1 MNETLTFDAGWLARA
16 WLSVAEASSKDKARP
31 ALSRTVCV
39 EFYADGVRLV
49 ATDSYMLLTAW
60 VPCFEKTSGDG
71 ATPPAPELDE
81 APYST
86 VVAIDED
93 GRAKG
98 LFAYLLGL
106 TEGKDHPEILVR
118 LTEGPAPETTGPA
131 LVFDSLNGDC
141 LTIAADDRE
150 ALILGLY
157 DGGYP
162 TWRALLASF
171 SPQRP
176 RALALSPDILG
187 RVVKAAKVGGADA
200 LHWWF
205 GGAAKASKIEIEG
218 RPNIDGLLMPVRWV
232 GSEVV
237 GVNPPAA
244 DDDEASE
251 PAA

>member
-16 WLSVAEASSKDKARP
+16 WLAVAEASSKDKARP
-31 ALSRTVCV
+31 ALNRTVCV
-39 EFYADGVRLV
+39 EFFTDGVRLV

-60 VPCFEKTSGDG
+60 VPRFEKTNGED
-71 ATPPAPELDE
+71 AAPPAPELDE

-106 TEGKDHPEILVR
+106 TEGKDHPEVLVR

-162 TWRALLASF
+162 TWRNVLSSF

-187 RVVKAAKVGGADA
+187 RVVKAAKAGGATE

-205 GGAAKASKIEIEG
+205 GGANKASKVEIEG
-218 RPNIDGLLMPVRWV
+218 RPNVVGLIMPLRWI
-232 GSEVV
+232 GSEEV

-244 DDDEASE
+244 DDESSE
-251 PAA
+251 PAG

>member
-1 MNETLTFDAGWLARA
+1 MNETLTFDAGWLARG

-31 ALSRTVCV
+31 ALNRTVCV
-39 EFYADGVRLV
+39 EFFQDGVRLV
-49 ATDSYMLLTAW
+49 ATDSYMLLAAW
-60 VPCFEKTSGDG
+60 VPCFEKTSGEDK
-71 ATPPAPELDE
+71 APAAPELDE

-157 DGGYP
+157 DGPYP
-162 TWRALLASF
+162 TWRTVWSAF
-171 SPQRP
+171 SAQRP
-176 RALALSPDILG
+176 RALALNPDIVG
-187 RVVKAAKVGGADA
+187 RVVKAAKAAGAES
-200 LHWWF
+200 LHWTF
-205 GGAAKASKIEIEG
+205 GGNLKPA
-218 RPNIDGLLMPVRWV
+218 RVDVDGLPGFSGLVQPQRWI
-232 GSEVV
+232 GSEEF

-244 DDDEASE
+244 DDKNGGA
-251 PAA
+251 PA